1 MRFDPYLIRSYENK
15 HYCTLRIINYK
26 TAEIT
31 LYDIKY
37 PLTVQYNSLKRR
49 GMIAYNFIKQ
59 RKSRESLKCLFNIKE
74 LNVFDA
80 RELLTF
86 INQHFQY

>member
-1 MRFDPYLIRSYENK
+1 MRFDTYLIRSYENK
-15 HYCTLRIINYK
+15 HYCTLRIVNYK

-37 PLTVQYNSLKRR
+37 PLTVQYNDLKRR

-59 RKSRESLKCLFNIKE
+59 RKSRESLKCLFNIKRTQR
-74 LNVFDA
+74 F
-80 RELLTF
+80 
-86 INQHFQY
+86 

>member
-1 MRFDPYLIRSYENK
+1 MRFDPYLIRSYKNK
-15 HYCTLRIINYK
+15 HYCTLRIINYE

-59 RKSRESLKCLFNIKE
+59 RKSREALKCLFNIKE

-86 INQHFQY
+86 INQHFHY